1 MKWSKKCQ
9 ATWEGLF
16 SARSC
21 HYCLLAIERL
31 HPNFGHFKR
40 TRVVSS
46 STYFYLLF
54 NEHFT
59 TSIIYCL
66 NFKRIEVLLPSYDWV
81 ESIKGCL
88 CTFLPCPYDEWT
100 RKINVSKQKLM
111 FGVISGFFASLHTV
125 PTTPG
130 SDKVYKLSVNLL
142 TWKKKKKQQSQNIW
156 TWWFCYIAAI
166 TELILST
173 HMRKS

>member
-1 MKWSKKCQ
+1 M
-9 ATWEGLF
+9 
-16 SARSC
+16 
-21 HYCLLAIERL
+21 
-31 HPNFGHFKR
+31 
-40 TRVVSS
+40 SS

-130 SDKVYKLSVNLL
+130 SDKVYRLSVNLL
-142 TWKKKKKQQSQNIW
+142 TWKKKKNSNHKISGLGDFVILLQLPINTLNTHEKVIIWDYFDTFMQSGRSLSFVL
-156 TWWFCYIAAI
+156 TWICKV
-166 TELILST
+166 
-173 HMRKS
+173 R

>member
-16 SARSC
+16 SARSS

-166 TELILST
+166 TD
-173 HMRKS
+173 